1 VLIKRNGR
9 NLKQQVVV
17 KKEDEKVKPAKVIKT
32 SAVFLLMSIVLM
44 LIQTGCGSNSKINEA
59 TPTPP
64 TQPKNSEAG
73 LPQADPEA
81 FKGQGLL
88 AFVWDGLLY
97 VLDGDSGDL
106 TRLSDAGWAGEPKW
120 SPDGQWL
127 AYIRYSD
134 AQMDDGKLFLVNPEG
149 SRSYEVNEVNGLPLP
164 VNSNEISWLPAS
176 DVLVVALNEQGLYM
190 VRPGDT
196 PDKVNDIS
204 GVLSP
209 DGKTIAFVKTLPYDE
224 KHPENRSDALY
235 VVPVDGKE
243 PVQLYVAPKSG
254 ICSTGW
260 WPDSKGLLF
269 RIDPWHSA
277 SIMADGVGL
286 YSLPMTGGEPQLLT
300 TSLGYS
306 EWISWSP
313 DGSKLLTVKG
323 TGREIWL
330 NKSLAVCDVKTGESI
345 DLPQRPGTV
354 SLDPDW
360 SPDGKYITYVQAA
373 EPKEDIS
380 SAAGVASW
388 EHTRTLWVADADGKN
403 ARQIKEA
410 GTYIKRPLW
419 SRDGSYIVYL
429 KDNSVWLVNLSG
441 GSPVKIVGAFPDATD
456 SFGYYGYVSWSNILA
471 LYRK

>member
-1 VLIKRNGR
+1 M
-9 NLKQQVVV
+9 
-17 KKEDEKVKPAKVIKT
+17 
-32 SAVFLLMSIVLM
+32 FMVLM
-44 LIQTGCGSNSKINEA
+44 LLLIQTGCGSNSKNNGA

-64 TQPKNSEAG
+64 TQPKSSEAG
-73 LPQADPEA
+73 LPQADPGA

-88 AFVWDGLLY
+88 AFVWDNLLY

-106 TRLSDAGWAGEPKW
+106 TKLSDAGRAGEPMW

-127 AYIRYSD
+127 AYIGYSD
-134 AQMDDGKLFLVNPEG
+134 AQMDDGKLFIVKPDG
-149 SRSYEVNEVNGLPLP
+149 SRSYEVNGLPLP

-176 DVLVVALNEQGLYM
+176 DVLVVAFNGQGLYM

-196 PDKVNDIS
+196 PDKVNDNP

-235 VVPVDGKE
+235 VVPVAGKE
-243 PVQLYVAPKSG
+243 PVQLYVARENG

-269 RIDPWHSA
+269 RIDPMHSA

-286 YSLPMTGGEPQLLT
+286 YSLPLTGGEPQLLT
-300 TSLGYS
+300 TSLNHP
-306 EWISWSP
+306 EWLSWSP
-313 DGSKLLTVKG
+313 DGSKLLAVKG

-345 DLPQRPGTV
+345 DLPQSPGTV

-388 EHTRTLWVADADGKN
+388 ERTRALWVADADGKN

-410 GTYIKRPLW
+410 GTGIKRPLW
-419 SRDGSYIVYL
+419 SRDGAHIVYL
-429 KDNSVWLVNLSG
+429 KDNSVWLVDLSG
-441 GSPVKIVGAFPDATD
+441 GSPVKIIGTFPDATD

>member
-1 VLIKRNGR
+1 
-9 NLKQQVVV
+9 
-17 KKEDEKVKPAKVIKT
+17 
-32 SAVFLLMSIVLM
+32 MSIVLILV

-64 TQPKNSEAG
+64 TQPKSSKAD
-73 LPQADPEA
+73 LPQVNLDE

-106 TRLSDAGWAGEPKW
+106 TRLSDAGQAREPKW

-134 AQMDDGKLFLVNPEG
+134 ARMNDGKLFIVKPDG
-149 SRSYEVNEVNGLPLP
+149 SWSHEVNVLPMP
-164 VNSNEISWLPAS
+164 VNSDEISWLPTS
-176 DVLVVALNEQGLYM
+176 DVLVVANGQGLYM

-235 VVPVDGKE
+235 VVPASGKE
-243 PVQLYVAPKSG
+243 PVQLYVAKESG
-254 ICSTGW
+254 ICITGW
-260 WPDSKGLLF
+260 WPDSEGLLF
-269 RIDPWHSA
+269 QIDPVHSA

-286 YSLPMTGGEPQLLT
+286 YSLPISGGEPQLLT
-300 TSLGYS
+300 TSLGYP
-306 EWISWSP
+306 EWLSWSP
-313 DGSKLLTVKG
+313 DGSKLLIVKG

-360 SPDGKYITYVQAA
+360 SPDGKYIAYVQAV
-373 EPKEDIS
+373 EQKEDIS
-380 SAAGVASW
+380 SAGGVASW
-388 EHTRTLWVADADGKN
+388 EHTRTLWVADADSKN

-410 GTYIKRPLW
+410 GTDIKRPLW
-419 SRDGSYIVYL
+419 SRDGSHILYL
-429 KDNSVWLVNLSG
+429 KNNSVWLVNLSG
-441 GSPVKIVGAFPDATD
+441 GSPVKIVGTFPDITD
-456 SFGYYGYVSWSNILA
+456 SVGYYGYVSWSNILA